1 MSYEGRTA
9 DRQRLG
15 YHLTLDTMYLKAM
28 LFELFP
34 EAASPGTT
42 LPKILGQRLDPEDHL
57 AYLGALF

>member
-1 MSYEGRTA
+1 
-9 DRQRLG
+9 
-15 YHLTLDTMYLKAM
+15 MYLKAM